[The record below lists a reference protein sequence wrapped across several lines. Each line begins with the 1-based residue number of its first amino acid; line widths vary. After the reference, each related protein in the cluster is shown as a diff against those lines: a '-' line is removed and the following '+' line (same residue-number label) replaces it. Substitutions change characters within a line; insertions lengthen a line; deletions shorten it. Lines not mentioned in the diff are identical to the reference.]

1 MASRADD
8 FLALHRPG
16 DPLLLP
22 NAWDLGSARLLASLG
37 FRALATT
44 SSGYAASLGRLDG
57 SVTREEAIA
66 HAVELGAATGLP
78 VNADLERCWADEP
91 EGVADTIRAAARAGI
106 VAASVEDHTGRRDDP
121 IYELGLAVE
130 RVRAAVEAAHGGPD
144 RMVLVARADN
154 FFHGVED
161 LDDTIR
167 RLQAYQDAGADVLYA
182 PGPSDPESL
191 RRIVESVDRPVNVL
205 ARPGGPTVAVLA
217 QLGAARIS
225 VGGSFAFAAY
235 GALVE
240 AATELRDDGSYGYAS
255 LAAAGRQG
263 VLDAFS
269 VPPAAE
275 REKGLQR

>member
-1 MASRADD
+1 MASPADD

-66 HAVELGAATGLP
+66 HAVELGEATGLP

-91 EGVADTIRAAARAGI
+91 DGVADTIRWAARAGI
-106 VAASVEDHTGRRDDP
+106 VAASVEDHTGRPDAP
-121 IYELGLAVE
+121 VYELGLAVD

-154 FFHGVED
+154 FFHGLQD

-167 RLQAYQDAGADVLYA
+167 RLQAYQEAGADVLYA
-182 PGPSDPESL
+182 PGPTDPDVL
-191 RRIVESVDRPVNVL
+191 RQIVESVDRPVNVL
-205 ARPGGPTVAVLA
+205 ARPGGPTVAELA

-240 AATELRDDGSYGYAS
+240 AATELRDHGSYGYAS
-255 LAAAGRQG
+255 RAAAGRQG

-269 VPPAAE
+269 IPPAAQ
-275 REKGLQR
+275 RAKGLQR